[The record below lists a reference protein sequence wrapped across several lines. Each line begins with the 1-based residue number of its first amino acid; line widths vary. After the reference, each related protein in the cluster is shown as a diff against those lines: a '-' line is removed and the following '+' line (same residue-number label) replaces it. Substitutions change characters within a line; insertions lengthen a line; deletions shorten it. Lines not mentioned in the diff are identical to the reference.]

1 MINEILES
9 FPENNF
15 LKIDGFDNAI
25 IGIEEKNMVLIY
37 SVSKC
42 LKILEIDMSETEAAE
57 HFDFNIFGS
66 YLGNKTP
73 LFCWDNF

>member
-1 MINEILES
+1 MINEILER

-42 LKILEIDMSETEAAE
+42 LKILSIDMSETEARE
-57 HFDFNIFGS
+57 YFDFNIFDA